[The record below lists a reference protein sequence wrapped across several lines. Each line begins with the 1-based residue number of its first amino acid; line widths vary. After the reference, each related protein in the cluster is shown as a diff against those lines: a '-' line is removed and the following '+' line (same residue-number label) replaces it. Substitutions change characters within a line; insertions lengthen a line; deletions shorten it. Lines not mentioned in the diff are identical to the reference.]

1 MKTINQKFSACI
13 IFAAIVALPINII
26 AQDNVKASLK
36 AFISND
42 DIKFTSKI
50 SEIKDP
56 KTNHI
61 MSMCNVYN
69 FSISRN
75 DESYYFDDIYKA
87 FEKDQDVAYWSIRQD
102 ANSAKRET
110 YNLIYGDD
118 GAYITVGA
126 MQNQNLLVMNVVD
139 KTDSTHRY
147 SYVLEWIADDKSKK
161 INGAVIFIYGKIPNK
176 KQPSIYENNPFN
188 NNFFKMN
195 GDTIF
200 YNLDGKEYKMLR
212 PNFNKDMTVPSEFL
226 NNYSCHENNENNEN
240 TTVGWLSKFNV
251 LKNLY
256 KGDESTLNYSIVA
269 KINDLCKRSGKL
281 LSKREKELCTESL
294 EEMKQKTKDKF
305 QKGLLDES
313 IDYIKQ

>member
-1 MKTINQKFSACI
+1 MKTINQKLSACI
-13 IFAAIVALPINII
+13 IFAAIMALPIKNF

-69 FSISRN
+69 FSIPKN
-75 DESYYFDDIYKA
+75 DESYYFEDIYKA
-87 FEKDQDVAYWSIRQD
+87 FEKDHDVAYWSIRQD

-126 MQNQNLLVMNVVD
+126 IENQNLLVMNVID

-147 SYVLEWIADDKSKK
+147 SYALEWIADDKSKK

-176 KQPSIYENNPFN
+176 KQTSIYQNNPFN
-188 NNFFKMN
+188 NNSFNMN

-200 YNLDGKEYKMLR
+200 YKLDGKEYRILR
-212 PNFNKDMTVPSEFL
+212 PKLDNDMTNSFEYFK
-226 NNYSCHENNENNEN
+226 NYGIHENNENNEN

-281 LSKREKELCTESL
+281 LSKREKSLCIESL

-305 QKGLLDES
+305 QKGLLDEA
-313 IDYIKQ
+313 IDYIQQ

>member
-1 MKTINQKFSACI
+1 MKTINQKISACI
-13 IFAAIVALPINII
+13 IFAAIMALPINIY

-42 DIKFTSKI
+42 DIKLTSKI

-69 FSISRN
+69 FSIPRN
-75 DESYYFDDIYKA
+75 DESYYFDDIYHA
-87 FEKDQDVAYWSIRQD
+87 FEKDHDVAYWSIRQD

-126 MQNQNLLVMNVVD
+126 MQNQNLLVMNVID

-147 SYVLEWIADDKSKK
+147 SYALEWIADDKSKK
-161 INGAVIFIYGKIPNK
+161 INGAVIFIYGKLPNK
-176 KQPSIYENNPFN
+176 KQPSIDENNPFN
-188 NNFFKMN
+188 NNSFKMN

-212 PNFNKDMTVPSEFL
+212 PKFNKDMAVPSEYL
-226 NNYSCHENNENNEN
+226 NNYGSHENNENNEN

-256 KGDESTLNYSIVA
+256 KGDESTLSYSIVA
-269 KINDLCKRSGKL
+269 KINDLCKRSEKL
-281 LSKREKELCTESL
+281 LSKREKALCKESL

-305 QKGLLDES
+305 QKGLLDEA
-313 IDYIKQ
+313 IDYIQQ